1 MNYHHLPVAP
11 RASLPAFIDQARGLD
26 TSYRGDSR
34 PDLEARASQLRALLF
49 KCLHLVLKYKLVFA
63 CVCCLS
69 LLIGFVVTF
78 LTTKIYSAATTV
90 KIDRVVPKIVNTQTS
105 LVESS
110 SEPGFWQTQLEL
122 IKSRS
127 LAERIASSLNLAQT
141 EFVSAGPPGL
151 WSRITGRAAPKEA
164 NSASLQVRQA
174 QAVGMI
180 MGGLSVQPVAL
191 SSLVRIRY
199 QSTDPDWA
207 QRISIAAAEQFERST
222 LDRRFRATRHAREFL
237 EERLQQL
244 KVKLQESEKQ
254 LVEYAQQRGIVNADD
269 KQPEAVANLQAI
281 QNALTAAVTERL
293 KREQLSLLAQSSNSI
308 ALPQVMNDKLIQSA
322 RDRIGTL
329 QAAYQEKLSVLKPAF
344 PEMVALR
351 AQITESEKQIR
362 TQMDLIKQT
371 IKAEYESAR
380 AQELALIEKLEE
392 VKTEVLASRGR
403 SIEYT
408 ILRREAD
415 TARSLYDGLLQQY
428 RELGVAGEVDT
439 NNVSI
444 IDRAQR
450 PGGPDSPSLRKNLM
464 IAFALGLLG
473 AAAFAGV
480 REVLDDTFKTTE
492 DVEEA
497 LRLPVLGLAPLVAQ
511 AKVERTVFEEVSADF
526 TSAIAEAYRSLR
538 TALQFSTEEG
548 VPKALLVTSSRPGEG
563 KSTAAA
569 CLAVNFAQLGMRVL
583 LIDGDLRN
591 PSMHTVLGVENSAG
605 LTNYL
610 AGANEAADLVKPSGT
625 EGLTLLTSGPRPP
638 NPAELLASPRFAS
651 LLTTAAET
659 YDVVI
664 VDGPPIMGLADA
676 PIIASVVG
684 GTLLVVEAGGTRRA
698 IVQDALKRLNFARAR
713 VLGAL
718 LNKFDARKAGHTYG
732 HGGYAYGY
740 GNGGAAGTPDYYS
753 YGGKSNALVVQ
764 REG

>member
-1 MNYHHLPVAP
+1 MNYHHLPATA
-11 RASLPAFIDQARGLD
+11 RTSLPAFIDQTRGLEP
-26 TSYRGDSR
+26 SYRADGG
-34 PDLEARASQLRALLF
+34 PGLEVRASQLRAMLL
-49 KCLHLVLKYKLVFA
+49 KALHLGLKYKLLIA
-63 CVCCLS
+63 CCCSIS
-69 LLIGFVVTF
+69 LLIGLVVTF
-78 LTTKIYSAATTV
+78 LTPKIYSAATTV
-90 KIDRVVPKIVNTQTS
+90 KIDRAAPKIVNSQTTFM
-105 LVESS
+105 EG

-127 LAERIASSLNLAQT
+127 LAERVASSLNLAQT
-141 EFVSAGPPGL
+141 EFVSAGSPGL

-308 ALPQVMNDKLIQSA
+308 ALPQAMNDRLIQSA
-322 RDRIGTL
+322 RDRIGAL
-329 QAAYQEKLSVLKPAF
+329 QASYQEKLSVLKPAF

-351 AQITESEKQIR
+351 AQISESEKQIR
-362 TQMDLIKQT
+362 AQMELIKET
-371 IKAEYESAR
+371 IKAEYEAAR
-380 AQELALIEKLEE
+380 AQEAALIEKLEE

-450 PGGPDSPSLRKNLM
+450 PGGPDSPSLHKNLM

-511 AKVERTVFEEVSADF
+511 AKVERTVFEEVAKDF
-526 TSAIAEAYRSLR
+526 HLSHCRSLSI
-538 TALQFSTEEG
+538 APHG
-548 VPKALLVTSSRPGEG
+548 
-563 KSTAAA
+563 
-569 CLAVNFAQLGMRVL
+569 FA
-583 LIDGDLRN
+583 
-591 PSMHTVLGVENSAG
+591 
-605 LTNYL
+605 
-610 AGANEAADLVKPSGT
+610 
-625 EGLTLLTSGPRPP
+625 
-638 NPAELLASPRFAS
+638 
-651 LLTTAAET
+651 
-659 YDVVI
+659 
-664 VDGPPIMGLADA
+664 
-676 PIIASVVG
+676 
-684 GTLLVVEAGGTRRA
+684 
-698 IVQDALKRLNFARAR
+698 
-713 VLGAL
+713 
-718 LNKFDARKAGHTYG
+718 
-732 HGGYAYGY
+732 
-740 GNGGAAGTPDYYS
+740 
-753 YGGKSNALVVQ
+753 
-764 REG
+764 

>member
-1 MNYHHLPVAP
+1 
-11 RASLPAFIDQARGLD
+11 
-26 TSYRGDSR
+26 
-34 PDLEARASQLRALLF
+34 
-49 KCLHLVLKYKLVFA
+49 
-63 CVCCLS
+63 
-69 LLIGFVVTF
+69 
-78 LTTKIYSAATTV
+78 
-90 KIDRVVPKIVNTQTS
+90 
-105 LVESS
+105 
-110 SEPGFWQTQLEL
+110 
-122 IKSRS
+122 
-127 LAERIASSLNLAQT
+127 
-141 EFVSAGPPGL
+141 
-151 WSRITGRAAPKEA
+151 
-164 NSASLQVRQA
+164 
-174 QAVGMI
+174 
-180 MGGLSVQPVAL
+180 
-191 SSLVRIRY
+191 
-199 QSTDPDWA
+199 
-207 QRISIAAAEQFERST
+207 
-222 LDRRFRATRHAREFL
+222 
-237 EERLQQL
+237 
-244 KVKLQESEKQ
+244 
-254 LVEYAQQRGIVNADD
+254 
-269 KQPEAVANLQAI
+269 
-281 QNALTAAVTERL
+281 
-293 KREQLSLLAQSSNSI
+293 
-308 ALPQVMNDKLIQSA
+308 
-322 RDRIGTL
+322 
-329 QAAYQEKLSVLKPAF
+329 
-344 PEMVALR
+344 
-351 AQITESEKQIR
+351 
-362 TQMDLIKQT
+362 MDLIKQT

-450 PGGPDSPSLRKNLM
+450 PGGPDSPSLPKNLM

-732 HGGYAYGY
+732 YGGYGYGY
-740 GNGGAAGTPDYYS
+740 GNGGGAGTPDYYS
-753 YGGKSNALVVQ
+753 YRGRATLWSSSARADKPLRGPWNAGEPRARRRARTRQKPRIGCEHAQPTAAVWDPAAVADPCRRIRGGFERGAGL
-764 REG
+764 EGK

>member
-11 RASLPAFIDQARGLD
+11 RASLPAFIDQARGLE

-34 PDLEARASQLRALLF
+34 PDLEARASQLRAVLF

-90 KIDRVVPKIVNTQTS
+90 KIDRVAPKIVNTQMS

-110 SEPGFWQTQLEL
+110 SEPEFWQTQLEL

-151 WSRITGRAAPKEA
+151 WSRITGRAARKEA

-244 KVKLQESEKQ
+244 KVKLQDSEKQ

-293 KREQLSLLAQSSNSI
+293 KREQLSLLAQSSNSM

-344 PEMVALR
+344 PEMIALR
-351 AQITESEKQIR
+351 AQITESEKHIR

-371 IKAEYESAR
+371 IKAEYES
-380 AQELALIEKLEE
+380 
-392 VKTEVLASRGR
+392 
-403 SIEYT
+403 
-408 ILRREAD
+408 
-415 TARSLYDGLLQQY
+415 
-428 RELGVAGEVDT
+428 
-439 NNVSI
+439 
-444 IDRAQR
+444 
-450 PGGPDSPSLRKNLM
+450 P
-464 IAFALGLLG
+464 
-473 AAAFAGV
+473 
-480 REVLDDTFKTTE
+480 
-492 DVEEA
+492 A
-497 LRLPVLGLAPLVAQ
+497 LRNWL
-511 AKVERTVFEEVSADF
+511 
-526 TSAIAEAYRSLR
+526 
-538 TALQFSTEEG
+538 
-548 VPKALLVTSSRPGEG
+548 SSR
-563 KSTAAA
+563 S
-569 CLAVNFAQLGMRVL
+569 
-583 LIDGDLRN
+583 
-591 PSMHTVLGVENSAG
+591 S
-605 LTNYL
+605 
-610 AGANEAADLVKPSGT
+610 
-625 EGLTLLTSGPRPP
+625 
-638 NPAELLASPRFAS
+638 
-651 LLTTAAET
+651 
-659 YDVVI
+659 
-664 VDGPPIMGLADA
+664 
-676 PIIASVVG
+676 
-684 GTLLVVEAGGTRRA
+684 RR
-698 IVQDALKRLNFARAR
+698 
-713 VLGAL
+713 
-718 LNKFDARKAGHTYG
+718 
-732 HGGYAYGY
+732 
-740 GNGGAAGTPDYYS
+740 
-753 YGGKSNALVVQ
+753 
-764 REG
+764 

>member
-90 KIDRVVPKIVNTQTS
+90 KIDRVVPKVVNTQTS

-174 QAVGMI
+174 QAVGMV
-180 MGGLSVQPVAL
+180 MGGLSVQPVAM

-308 ALPQVMNDKLIQSA
+308 ALPQVMNDKLIQAA

-329 QAAYQEKLSVLKPAF
+329 QAGYQEKLSVLKPAF

-450 PGGPDSPSLRKNLM
+450 PGGPDSPSLPKNLM

-591 PSMHTVLGVENSAG
+591 PSMHTVLGVENNAG

-732 HGGYAYGY
+732 YGGYAYGY

-753 YGGKSNALVVQ
+753 YSGKSNALVVQ

>member
-34 PDLEARASQLRALLF
+34 PDLEARASQLRAVLF

-90 KIDRVVPKIVNTQTS
+90 KIDMVVPKVVNTQTS

-141 EFVSAGPPGL
+141 EFVSAGSPGL

-174 QAVGMI
+174 QAVGKI
-180 MGGLSVQPVAL
+180 MGGLSVQPVAM
-191 SSLVRIRY
+191 SSIVRIRY

-244 KVKLQESEKQ
+244 KVKLQDSEKQ

-281 QNALTAAVTERL
+281 QNALSAAVTERL

-308 ALPQVMNDKLIQSA
+308 ALPQVMNDKLIQAA
-322 RDRIGTL
+322 RERIGTL
-329 QAAYQEKLSVLKPAF
+329 QAGYQEKLSVLKPAF

-450 PGGPDSPSLRKNLM
+450 PGGPDSPSLPKNLM

-591 PSMHTVLGVENSAG
+591 PSMHTVLGVENNAG

-638 NPAELLASPRFAS
+638 NPAELLASPRFRELAH
-651 LLTTAAET
+651 
-659 YDVVI
+659 
-664 VDGPPIMGLADA
+664 DGG
-676 PIIASVVG
+676 
-684 GTLLVVEAGGTRRA
+684 
-698 IVQDALKRLNFARAR
+698 
-713 VLGAL
+713 
-718 LNKFDARKAGHTYG
+718 
-732 HGGYAYGY
+732 
-740 GNGGAAGTPDYYS
+740 
-753 YGGKSNALVVQ
+753 
-764 REG
+764 

>member
-1 MNYHHLPVAP
+1 MNYHRLPAAAT
-11 RASLPAFIDQARGLD
+11 RTSLPAFIEPARGLEPFYHAD
-26 TSYRGDSR
+26 GQE
-34 PDLEARASQLRALLF
+34 PEARASQFRAILL
-49 KCLHLVLKYKLVFA
+49 KGLHLLLKYKLLFA
-63 CVCCLS
+63 CSCCLA
-69 LLIGFVVTF
+69 LLIGLVVTF
-78 LTTKIYSAATTV
+78 LATKIYSATTTV
-90 KIDRVVPKIVNTQTS
+90 KIDRAVPKILNTQTS
-105 LVESS
+105 FVESS
-110 SEPGFWQTQLEL
+110 SEPGFWQTQIEL

-127 LAERIASSLNLAQT
+127 LAERVATSLNLAQSD
-141 EFVSAGPPGL
+141 FVGAGPPSL
-151 WSRITGRAAPKEA
+151 WSRITRRDTAKKVDAAG
-164 NSASLQVRQA
+164 LQARQA
-174 QAVGMI
+174 QAVGKI

-199 QSTDPDWA
+199 QGTDPNWA
-207 QRISIAAAEQFERST
+207 QRISIAVAEQFERST
-222 LDRRFRATRHAREFL
+222 LDRRFSASRHARAFL

-244 KVKLQESEKQ
+244 KIKLQDSEKQ
-254 LVEYAQQRGIVNADD
+254 LVDYAQQRGIVNVDD

-281 QNALTAAVTERL
+281 QNALSAAVTERL
-293 KREQLSLLAQSSNSI
+293 KREQLWLLAQSAHSI
-308 ALPQVMNDKLIQSA
+308 ALPQAMNDKVIQGA

-329 QAAYQEKLSVLKPAF
+329 KASYQEKLSVLKPAF

-351 AQITESEKQIR
+351 AQITESEKQIEGALE
-362 TQMDLIKQT
+362 LIKQT

-380 AQELALIEKLEE
+380 AQELALIEKLEQ
-392 VKTEVLASRGR
+392 VKGEVLESRGR

-439 NNVSI
+439 NNISI

-450 PGGPDSPSLRKNLM
+450 PGGPISPSLHYNLVV
-464 IAFALGLLG
+464 AFALGLLG
-473 AAAFAGV
+473 AGAVAGV
-480 REVLDDTFKTTE
+480 REVLDDTFKTAE

-497 LRLPVLGLAPLVAQ
+497 LRLPVLGLAPLVPQ
-511 AKVERTVFEEVSADF
+511 AKVERTVFEEVTTDF
-526 TSAIAEAYRSLR
+526 TSAISEAYRSLR

-569 CLAVNFAQLGMRVL
+569 CLAINFAQLGIRVL

-610 AGANEAADLVKPSGT
+610 AGANEASDLVKPSGT

-651 LLTTAAET
+651 LLTTAAESF
-659 YDVVI
+659 DVVI
-664 VDGPPIMGLADA
+664 VDGPPVMGLADS
-676 PIIASVVG
+676 PIIASVVS
-684 GTLLVVEAGGTRRA
+684 GTLLVIEAGGTRRA
-698 IVQDALKRLNFARAR
+698 VVQDALKRLNFARAR

-740 GNGGAAGTPDYYS
+740 GNGGAGTSDYYS
-753 YGGKSNALVVQ
+753 YGGKSNALVAQ

>member
-11 RASLPAFIDQARGLD
+11 RASLPAFIDQARGLE

-34 PDLEARASQLRALLF
+34 PDLEARASQLRAMLF

-90 KIDRVVPKIVNTQTS
+90 KIDRVVPKVVNTQTS

-174 QAVGMI
+174 QAVGMV
-180 MGGLSVQPVAL
+180 MGGLSVQPVAM

-344 PEMVALR
+344 PEMIALR

-450 PGGPDSPSLRKNLM
+450 PGGPDSPSLRTNLM

-591 PSMHTVLGVENSAG
+591 PSMHTVLGVENNAG

-684 GTLLVVEAGGTRRA
+684 GTLLVIEAGATRRA

-732 HGGYAYGY
+732 YGGYGYKY
-740 GNGGAAGTPDYYS
+740 GNGGGAGTPDYYS
-753 YGGKSNALVVQ
+753 YKGKSNALVVQ

>member
-1 MNYHHLPVAP
+1 MNYHNLPVAP

-49 KCLHLVLKYKLVFA
+49 KCLHLVVKYKLVFA

-90 KIDRVVPKIVNTQTS
+90 KIDRVVPKVVNTQTS

-141 EFVSAGPPGL
+141 EFVSAGSPGL

-180 MGGLSVQPVAL
+180 MGGLSVQPVAM

-308 ALPQVMNDKLIQSA
+308 ALPQVMNDKLIQAA

-329 QAAYQEKLSVLKPAF
+329 QAGYQEKLSVLKPAF

-444 IDRAQR
+444 IDRAER
-450 PGGPDSPSLRKNLM
+450 PGGPDSPSLSKNLM

-511 AKVERTVFEEVSADF
+511 AKMERTVFEEVSADF

-569 CLAVNFAQLGMRVL
+569 CLAINFAQLGMRVL

-591 PSMHTVLGVENSAG
+591 PSMNIVLGVENSAG

-732 HGGYAYGY
+732 HGGYGYGY
-740 GNGGAAGTPDYYS
+740 GNGGAAGTSDYYS

-764 REG
+764 RES